1 MLKIFIGFLF
11 EFIDFNIYG
20 FDIAADFIGHIL
32 VYLGLNEYPDIAS
45 FQKAKPYTIV
55 LLIKSLIFT
64 ILGIFIKAD
73 NSVFMIV
80 SAVLAIAF
88 AVVTLCQ
95 LYHFAKGMGELEE
108 KTGLD
113 LSYQK
118 LFSLWNKRKY
128 AEILLAVLGVATSV
142 FALNNVTADN
152 LSTHVT
158 EPLTMLI
165 FSVITIIAGILAIMM
180 LVIDIKQLVCVY
192 KAKEALDTYQPEE
205 AVRQDYEQ
213 PTEE

>member
-11 EFIDFNIYG
+11 VFIDFPVSG

-45 FQKAKPYTIV
+45 FKKAKPFTIV

-80 SAVLAIAF
+80 SAVLAIVF

-95 LYHFAKGMGELEE
+95 LYHFTKGVGELEE
-108 KTGLD
+108 KTGLN
-113 LSYQK
+113 LNYQK
-118 LFSLWNKRKY
+118 LFSLWNKRKFV
-128 AEILLAVLGVATSV
+128 EILDAVFIVITSV
-142 FALNNVTADN
+142 FAILNLTPDKINSYDTALVTLVSA
-152 LSTHVT
+152 V
-158 EPLTMLI
+158 I
-165 FSVITIIAGILAIMM
+165 SVISAVFVIML
-180 LVIDIKQLVCVY
+180 LVIEIKQLIYIY
-192 KAKEALDTYQPEE
+192 KAKQALDTYQPEE
-205 AVRQDYEQ
+205 AARQDYEQ

>member
-11 EFIDFNIYG
+11 VFIDFNIYG

-45 FQKAKPYTIV
+45 FQKAKPFTIL

-73 NSVFMIV
+73 NSFFMIV
-80 SAVLAIAF
+80 SALLAIAF

-95 LYHFAKGMGELEE
+95 LYHFTKGVGELEE

-113 LSYQK
+113 LNYQK
-118 LFSLWNKRKY
+118 LFNLWNKRKFV
-128 AEILLAVLGVATSV
+128 EILDAVFIVITSV
-142 FALNNVTADN
+142 FAILNLTPDKINSYDTALVTLVSA
-152 LSTHVT
+152 V
-158 EPLTMLI
+158 I
-165 FSVITIIAGILAIMM
+165 SVISAVFVIML
-180 LVIDIKQLVCVY
+180 LVIEIKQLIYIY
-192 KAKEALDTYQPEE
+192 KAKQALDTYQPEE
-205 AVRQDYEQ
+205 AVMQDYEQ
-213 PTEE
+213 PTEG

>member
-11 EFIDFNIYG
+11 VFIDFTVSG

-95 LYHFAKGMGELEE
+95 LYHFTKGVGELEE

-113 LSYQK
+113 LNYQK
-118 LFSLWNKRKY
+118 LFNLWNKRKFV
-128 AEILLAVLGVATSV
+128 EILDAVFIVITSV
-142 FALNNVTADN
+142 FAILNLTPDKINSYDTA
-152 LSTHVT
+152 LITLVSAVISIISAVFVI
-158 EPLTMLI
+158 ML
-165 FSVITIIAGILAIMM
+165 
-180 LVIDIKQLVCVY
+180 LVIEIKQLIYIY
-192 KAKEALDTYQPEE
+192 KAKQALDTYQPEE
-205 AVRQDYEQ
+205 AVLQDYEQ

>member
-11 EFIDFNIYG
+11 VFIDFNIYG

-45 FQKAKPYTIV
+45 FQKAKPFTIV

-95 LYHFAKGMGELEE
+95 LYHFTKGVGELEE

-113 LSYQK
+113 LNYQK
-118 LFSLWNKRKY
+118 LFNLWNKRKLV
-128 AEILLAVLGVATSV
+128 EILDAVFIVITSV
-142 FALNNVTADN
+142 FAILNLTPDKINSYDTALVTLVSA
-152 LSTHVT
+152 V
-158 EPLTMLI
+158 I
-165 FSVITIIAGILAIMM
+165 SVISAVFVIML
-180 LVIDIKQLVCVY
+180 LVIEIKQLIYIY
-192 KAKEALDTYQPEE
+192 KAKQALDTYQPEE
-205 AVRQDYEQ
+205 AVLQNYEQ